1 MELGEHDEHSDNN
14 MVDDSDANS
23 YDEFLI
29 TEPVEEHIE
38 SGSSDHTS
46 INITI
51 ECTARNGHGHEASL
65 TQEENEIDKCSNF
78 ENGTHDL
85 AKSGQYHNLK
95 QTIDAATSPFAGIGT
110 NFLRESIFQEN
121 GLSKPRSVH
130 LGYRNED
137 GKMKQDTFQYVPILE
152 SIAMILND
160 ENMFKQL
167 FDKPERINSTMLR
180 VFKDATR
187 FKESAFFNGRSD
199 ALQVALYYDDLEV
212 LAVST
217 WIQISTNTSDMKKYG
232 HNKILHVIVDDVKLL
247 EQGVEFH
254 LSSGKKTVFG
264 TLVLFLG
271 DNPAANSLLG
281 FQESFSANKYC
292 RFCSMSS
299 TSAHMATKQQKDML
313 RTSASHSSDLD
324 KNDSKS
330 TGVRFDSVL
339 NTLKFFHVSESFSP
353 DIMHDILEGACKFD
367 MALLLGD
374 FIKRKIVSLEYLNN
388 AVDSFNYRYPDARN
402 KPSAIEQ
409 SHLMVAN
416 IRQNAT
422 QMWCFMIY
430 LPMWIGHLVPAEDEM
445 WTLFCLFR
453 EIMDLCFCP
462 EVSLE
467 QTYYLESLVSEH
479 NELFMKLAPNSH
491 LKPKFHFMT
500 DYGEALRRN
509 GPL

>member
-1 MELGEHDEHSDNN
+1 MEFGEHYEHTDNN

-51 ECTARNGHGHEASL
+51 EGTARNGHGHEASL

-85 AKSGQYHNLK
+85 AKSDQYHNLK
-95 QTIDAATSPFAGIGT
+95 QTIDAATSPFAGIDT

-137 GKMKQDTFQYVPILE
+137 GKMKQDTFQSAVHKL
-152 SIAMILND
+152 A
-160 ENMFKQL
+160 L
-167 FDKPERINSTMLR
+167 FYLTLANLPYHQNSSL
-180 VFKDATR
+180 K
-187 FKESAFFNGRSD
+187 NIH
-199 ALQVALYYDDLEV
+199 LVA
-212 LAVST
+212 AA
-217 WIQISTNTSDMKKYG
+217 NTSDLKKYG

-281 FQESFSANKYC
+281 FPESFSANKYC

-299 TSAHMATKQQKDML
+299 TSAHMATKQQIDML

-324 KNDSKS
+324 KTDSKS
-330 TGVRFDSVL
+330 TGVKFDSVL

-388 AVDSFNYRYPDARN
+388 AVDSFNYGYPDARN

-462 EVSLE
+462 E
-467 QTYYLESLVSEH
+467 
-479 NELFMKLAPNSH
+479 LAPNSH

-509 GPL
+509 GPLISHCTMRHDRKNKLAKKSATVGGLLLVAL